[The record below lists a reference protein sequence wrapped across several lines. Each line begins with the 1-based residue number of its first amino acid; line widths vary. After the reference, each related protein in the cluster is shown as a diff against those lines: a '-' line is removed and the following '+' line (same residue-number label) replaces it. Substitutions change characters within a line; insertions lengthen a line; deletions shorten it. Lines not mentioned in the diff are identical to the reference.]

1 MTVGGGVDTTTT
13 LIGAA
18 LLHLSQFPDDKRR
31 LLEEPDLM
39 VTATEEFLRYYPP
52 ARTHARTVTEDFE
65 NTGLPDAGRATACC

>member
-1 MTVGGGVDTTTT
+1 MTVGGGVDTTTA

-18 LLHLSQFPDDKRR
+18 LLHLSQVPDDKRR
-31 LLEEPDLM
+31 LLEEPDLL

-65 NTGLPDAGRATACC
+65 FAGLPDAARAIGCC